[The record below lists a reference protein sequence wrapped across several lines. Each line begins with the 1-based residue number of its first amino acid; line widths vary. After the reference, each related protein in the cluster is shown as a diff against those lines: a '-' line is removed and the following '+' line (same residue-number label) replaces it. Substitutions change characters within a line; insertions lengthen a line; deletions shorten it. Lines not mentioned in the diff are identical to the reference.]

1 MSAAT
6 EVARRIAASTNPHT
20 TCRLLVEYAAV
31 QPRGEG
37 DDRVLLA
44 SLRTL
49 DEVRA
54 GRPPVDVLSERRARP
69 YGLWIRLTGAVDRL
83 ARMRGWS

>member
-20 TCRLLVEYAAV
+20 TCALLVEYAAV
-31 QPRGEG
+31 QPRAEG
-37 DDRVLLA
+37 DDQVLLA

-54 GRPPVDVLSERRARP
+54 GRTGVAR
-69 YGLWIRLTGAVDRL
+69 
-83 ARMRGWS
+83 